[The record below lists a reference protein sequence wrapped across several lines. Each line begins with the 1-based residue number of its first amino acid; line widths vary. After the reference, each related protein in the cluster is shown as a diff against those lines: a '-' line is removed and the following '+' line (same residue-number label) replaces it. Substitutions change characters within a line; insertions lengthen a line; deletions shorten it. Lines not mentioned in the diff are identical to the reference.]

1 MPIICPR
8 LFSLSRVQLATL
20 YQSLNNPH
28 GRSRFFA
35 PFYSSSLCVAQMPLD
50 TQKVSSNRYR
60 LGDFR
65 RFCTVKDLS
74 TKKCVPCNSDTLKAM
89 TEEAANTLT
98 CQVPEWNLINQD
110 GILKLQRS
118 WKAKTFMKGLEFF
131 QAVAEVAEAE
141 GHHPDLHLVGWNNV
155 KIDIWTHSVA
165 GLTENDFILAAKISG
180 LNLPHLLRKQA
191 GK

>member
-1 MPIICPR
+1 MSISV
-8 LFSLSRVQLATL
+8 LELKLS
-20 YQSLNNPH
+20 SEEK
-28 GRSRFFA
+28 SRFFA
-35 PFYSSSLCVAQMPLD
+35 PLYSSSIRVAQMSWD
-50 TQKVSSNRYR
+50 TREVSSDRYR
-60 LGDFR
+60 LGGFR
-65 RFCTVKDLS
+65 SFCTVKDLS

-89 TEEAANTLT
+89 NEEAANTLI

-110 GILKLQRS
+110 GVLKLQRS

-155 KIDIWTHSVA
+155 NIDIWTHSVA